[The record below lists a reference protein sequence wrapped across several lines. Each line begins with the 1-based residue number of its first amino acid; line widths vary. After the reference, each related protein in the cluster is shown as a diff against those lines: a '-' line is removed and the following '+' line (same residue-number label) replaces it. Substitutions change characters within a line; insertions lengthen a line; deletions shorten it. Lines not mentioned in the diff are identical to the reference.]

1 MNRVNSRNDFG
12 HDDSTISI
20 VVVIIIIITI
30 IYRSWFLRQPAEV
43 ARCQRT
49 WVSVCT
55 LALHLDIHYIHTP
68 NIPAVRSSVAT
79 DKEARRPKFEMSEC
93 TREQVATVKVATNR
107 IAATA
112 HIDHSDG
119 SFEWRVINRLA

>member
-1 MNRVNSRNDFG
+1 MSVRLYASSSSR
-12 HDDSTISI
+12 H
-20 VVVIIIIITI
+20 
-30 IYRSWFLRQPAEV
+30 
-43 ARCQRT
+43 
-49 WVSVCT
+49 T
-55 LALHLDIHYIHTP
+55 LHTHTEYTGSQ
-68 NIPAVRSSVAT
+68 SSVAT

-119 SFEWRVINRLA
+119 SFE